1 MPKTKEQNENIK
13 SQRKQAIITSAL
25 ELFATKGFENTSIDD
40 IAKFVNCSHGL
51 IYHYYKSKYEI
62 LDVIL
67 LFGEKWVNSFL
78 IEQLSIKG
86 NAYDKM
92 LNLTEKLIVSL
103 SNDKKLSNYFKVVLE
118 AIIFQQTKTESTLFD
133 KPINSQHF
141 SRLIE
146 IINQGKEEGIFID
159 KDTDKLLKYY
169 LMILKGILVDA
180 IQHHYFGTLD
190 DANIIVNLLVK

>member
-13 SQRKQAIITSAL
+13 SQRKQAILTSAL

-67 LFGEKWVNSFL
+67 LFGEKWINSFL
-78 IEQLSIKG
+78 IEQLSIEG

-92 LNLTEKLIVSL
+92 LNLTEKLIFSL

-133 KPINSQHF
+133 KSINSQHF

-146 IINQGKEEGIFID
+146 IINQGKEEGIFIN
-159 KDTDKLLKYY
+159 KDSDKLLKYY

-180 IQHHYFGTLD
+180 IQNHYFGTLD

>member
-1 MPKTKEQNENIK
+1 MPKTKEQNEKIK

-67 LFGEKWVNSFL
+67 VFGEKWVNSFL
-78 IEQLSIKG
+78 IEQLSIEG
-86 NAYDKM
+86 NAYDKV

-133 KPINSQHF
+133 KLINSQHF

-146 IINQGKEEGIFID
+146 IINQGKEEGIFIN

>member
-67 LFGEKWVNSFL
+67 VFGEKWVNSFL
-78 IEQLSIKG
+78 IEQLSIEG

-92 LNLTEKLIVSL
+92 LNLTEKLIFSL

-146 IINQGKEEGIFID
+146 IINQGKEEGIFIN
-159 KDTDKLLKYY
+159 KDSDKLLKYY

>member
-1 MPKTKEQNENIK
+1 MPKTKEQNEKIK

-67 LFGEKWVNSFL
+67 VFGEKWVNSFL
-78 IEQLSIKG
+78 IEQLSIEG
-86 NAYDKM
+86 NAYDKV

-103 SNDKKLSNYFKVVLE
+103 SNDKKLSNYFKIVLE

-133 KPINSQHF
+133 KLINSQHF

-146 IINQGKEEGIFID
+146 IINQGKEEGIFIN

>member
-1 MPKTKEQNENIK
+1 MPKTKEQNEKIK

-67 LFGEKWVNSFL
+67 VFGEKWVNSFL
-78 IEQLSIKG
+78 IEQLSIEG

-133 KPINSQHF
+133 KLINSQHF

-146 IINQGKEEGIFID
+146 IINQGKEEGIFIN

>member
-118 AIIFQQTKTESTLFD
+118 AIIFQQIKTESTLFD